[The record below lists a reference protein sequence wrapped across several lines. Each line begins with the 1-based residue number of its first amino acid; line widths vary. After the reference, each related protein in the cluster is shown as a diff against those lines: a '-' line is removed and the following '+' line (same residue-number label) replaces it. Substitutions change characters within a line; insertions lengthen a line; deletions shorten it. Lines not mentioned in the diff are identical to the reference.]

1 MAESPMR
8 GDETRSRVEDFPE
21 RFLALEPKAFQ
32 DFARAFSAAFR
43 RHFLDRGLEPF
54 EAEDQAV
61 CLVTDIPL
69 KVIAGH
75 FHEREDG
82 SFRAWVFALMRNAA
96 NDWWRKRTR
105 GVDVVPIRDDAAD
118 LKEEPE
124 YGEDVDVVLAVRE
137 AVEALPEQARQI
149 VQLRDLEEERGF
161 TEIAAQ
167 LGITSGAARVRHS
180 RALAQLAGV
189 LVQDPRLKRILERV
203 QPAS

>member
-1 MAESPMR
+1 MR
-8 GDETRSRVEDFPE
+8 GDETRSRTEDFPK
-21 RFLALEPKAFQ
+21 RFLELEPQAFQ

-75 FHEREDG
+75 YQEREDG

-96 NDWWRKRTR
+96 NNWWRKRTR
-105 GVDVVPIRDDAAD
+105 RVDVVPLRDDAAD
-118 LKEEPE
+118 PKEGLDE
-124 YGEDVDVVLAVRE
+124 GEDIDVVLAVRD

-149 VQLRDLEEERGF
+149 VQLRDLEEERGYA
-161 TEIAAQ
+161 EIAAQ
-167 LGITSGAARVRHS
+167 LGITSGTARVRHS
-180 RALAQLAGV
+180 RALAQLAEV
-189 LVQDPRLKRILERV
+189 LVQDPRLRHILERV
-203 QPAS
+203 HPAPS